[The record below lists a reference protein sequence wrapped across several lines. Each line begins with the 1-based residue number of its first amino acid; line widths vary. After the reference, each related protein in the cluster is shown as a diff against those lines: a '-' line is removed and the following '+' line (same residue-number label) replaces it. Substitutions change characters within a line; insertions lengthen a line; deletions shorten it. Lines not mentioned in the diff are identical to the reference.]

1 MNFIIIN
8 IIFPFLI
15 LLASVLSITAK
26 NPVISVTYLIIT
38 FVIAA
43 GEIMAIG
50 INFIGISYIIV
61 YVGAIAVLF
70 LFIIMMLDIKLSDIL
85 DYDNQYN
92 KSLPLGLMIVSL
104 IIAYFYITMP
114 QLFDNFNQII
124 EKLLFNFNSIIFYIQ
139 NYNKDLIIY
148 GDWNSQSLVSTLNI
162 DSNLINNSQIF
173 NIGFD
178 MYVNNPIFLI
188 IVSIILLFAMISAI
202 IICYFKNK

>member
-1 MNFIIIN
+1 MIIN

-15 LLASVLSITAK
+15 LLTSVLSITAK

-38 FVIAA
+38 FVLAA

>member
-124 EKLLFNFNSIIFYIQ
+124 EKLLFNLNSIIFNFQ
-139 NYNKDLIIY
+139 SNNQDLIIY
-148 GDWNSQSLVSTLNI
+148 GD
-162 DSNLINNSQIF
+162 
-173 NIGFD
+173 
-178 MYVNNPIFLI
+178 
-188 IVSIILLFAMISAI
+188 
-202 IICYFKNK
+202 

>member
-1 MNFIIIN
+1 MNFLIIN

-38 FVIAA
+38 FVLAA

-114 QLFDNFNQII
+114 QLFENFNQII
-124 EKLLFNFNSIIFYIQ
+124 EKLLFNFNSIIFNIQ
-139 NYNKDLIIY
+139 NNNQDLIIY
-148 GDWNSQSLVSTLNI
+148 GDWNSPSVVSTLNI
-162 DSNLINNSQIF
+162 DSNLINNSQVF

>member
-1 MNFIIIN
+1 MNFLITN

-38 FVIAA
+38 FVLAA
-43 GEIMAIG
+43 GEIMTLG

-124 EKLLFNFNSIIFYIQ
+124 EKLLFNLNSIIFNIQ
-139 NYNKDLIIY
+139 NNTQDLIIY
-148 GDWNSQSLVSTLNI
+148 GDWNSHSVVSTLNI
-162 DSNLINNSQIF
+162 DSNLINNSQVF

-188 IVSIILLFAMISAI
+188 IVSIILLFAMIAAI